1 MTQNMY
7 DNPDFFE
14 RYSQLP
20 RSVEGL
26 EGAPEWP
33 VLRAL
38 LPDLRGRKVL
48 DLGCGFGWFCR
59 WARGQ
64 GASEVRGIDVS
75 ENMLARARV
84 DTSDASIT
92 YVRADMEHLELSAE
106 AFDLI
111 YSSLALHYVE
121 RLSELLSNVHRALVP
136 GGHFVFSVEHPV
148 FTAPTEPG
156 WAMSG
161 TGRKSW
167 ALDGYLD
174 EGPRSTDWLAK
185 GVIKQHRTLAT
196 YINLL
201 LGLGFGLTHIDEW
214 GPTREQIA
222 ARPEW
227 TDERRRP
234 PFLLVSARR

>member
-1 MTQNMY
+1 MCWGCPPRSRSLSLWCGAPGTCWFTGRHSRFGNWARAAGSSLAGRRGQRAHEHHRAAVRRTGSGRMTQNMY

-92 YVRADMEHLELSAE
+92 YVRADME
-106 AFDLI
+106 
-111 YSSLALHYVE
+111 
-121 RLSELLSNVHRALVP
+121 
-136 GGHFVFSVEHPV
+136 
-148 FTAPTEPG
+148 
-156 WAMSG
+156 
-161 TGRKSW
+161 
-167 ALDGYLD
+167 
-174 EGPRSTDWLAK
+174 
-185 GVIKQHRTLAT
+185 
-196 YINLL
+196 
-201 LGLGFGLTHIDEW
+201 
-214 GPTREQIA
+214 
-222 ARPEW
+222 
-227 TDERRRP
+227 
-234 PFLLVSARR
+234 